1 MKVLGIKIKK
11 EIKNKSKNRKE
22 EMSAHI
28 DTMRN
33 WGSTQ
38 KDVMR
43 QWSDPTSSAVAREM
57 NIPIQDAAIQ
67 SRVLKN
73 QYYIDW
79 DDLIYPDKSV
89 IDRVTNIENQI
100 KELTDYIDNISSPEE
115 IIIRKISFAQA
126 KKEIRQYFKQHHGED
141 INAADLE
148 EHLGIDFELA
158 SEVCETLEKEGNI
171 KGV

>member
-1 MKVLGIKIKK
+1 
-11 EIKNKSKNRKE
+11 
-22 EMSAHI
+22 MSAHI

-43 QWSDPTSSAVAREM
+43 QWSDPTSSTVAREM
-57 NIPIQDAAIQ
+57 SIPIQDAAIP

-73 QYYIDW
+73 QYYKDW

-89 IDRVTNIENQI
+89 LDRVANIEKQI
-100 KELTDYIDNISSPEE
+100 EELAENIDNISKPEE
-115 IIIRKISFAQA
+115 IVIREISLAQA

-141 INAADLE
+141 ITAADIE
-148 EHLGIDFELA
+148 DELGIDFELA
-158 SEVCETLEKEGNI
+158 SEVCESFEREGKIKEA
-171 KGV
+171 